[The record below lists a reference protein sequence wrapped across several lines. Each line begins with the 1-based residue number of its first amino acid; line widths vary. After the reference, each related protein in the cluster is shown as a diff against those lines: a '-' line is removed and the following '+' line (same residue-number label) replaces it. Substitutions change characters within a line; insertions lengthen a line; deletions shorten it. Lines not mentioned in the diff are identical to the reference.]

1 MQKKRRR
8 PIKKPSVK
16 RSFVQHLL
24 KELCIAVVI
33 LLMLLLF
40 FAVRDDPSGQAVG
53 GMQDVASLD
62 QQLAENIRLCN
73 EGQEYACERVYELA
87 RNYTKSN

>member
-73 EGQEYACERVYELA
+73 EDQEYACERVDDIVRAL
-87 RNYTKSN
+87 R